1 MCISLIVHPHNNTA
15 EDALIAEPLPESLP
29 NPQYFQIV
37 NELLKTEMTEELNK
51 PIGLKVFD
59 DSLGEFL
66 PALFVAVC
74 IYTTNILVNF
84 IHLHHL
90 KKEM

>member
-1 MCISLIVHPHNNTA
+1 MCISLIVHPHNNTEA
-15 EDALIAEPLPESLP
+15 ALIADPLPDPLP
-29 NPQYFQIV
+29 NPQYFQIA
-37 NELLKTEMTEELNK
+37 NELLKTEMNEELNK
-51 PIGLKVFD
+51 PIDPKVFYD
-59 DSLGEFL
+59 LLGEFL

-74 IYTTNILVNF
+74 IYTTNILVYY